1 MKQSIEDAYRKVQ
14 WADQNGWLE
23 EEVQII
29 CDTYG
34 LDETTDRKKILML
47 IAEQKID
54 EQTWWRSVLDYA
66 GDAAGVCMLCNI
78 YVG

>member
-1 MKQSIEDAYRKVQ
+1 MRCCRYVHRRYLRVKQSIEDAYRKVQ
-14 WADQNGWLE
+14 RADQNGWLE
-23 EEVQII
+23 DEVQII

-54 EQTWWRSVLDYA
+54 EQT
-66 GDAAGVCMLCNI
+66 
-78 YVG
+78 